1 MDSENQF
8 GKPSGATPAEDSS
21 ETRSGV
27 APDDAAAVETR
38 QRLFPEMRRPK
49 PNQEAIAAALQAMQR
64 LTMQMDSESAAE
76 ESTAQTTPAAFII
89 CSSCGHKNREAN
101 KFCGMCGLPVEASP
115 DESRASEPP
124 DLELPSFGLPVPASA
139 GFENDRL
146 EHERL
151 ENDRLENDRLDND
164 RLEHDRRDDDRPT
177 SRIPYAAQQAE
188 REVHPAPGAAV
199 GQHHY
204 HHHYH
209 HHYFQG
215 GVEGGVTAPRSNAPD
230 SARETDRMRIAAAAK
245 GEPMSRSEAAVRRVT
260 QEWVL
265 ACNTRQLDELLDLYA
280 PDAVVVRSNLP
291 LLRGAAAVREF
302 FFSAIE
308 SGLGEVAVEPIRVEV
323 LGDLAHEV
331 GRYSALV
338 PGTAGK
344 RREERGKYLW
354 VFAKQSSG
362 DWKLVSECWSSD
374 LTLASA
380 ESDVPKSATSVA
392 SKGLPRKA

>member
-1 MDSENQF
+1 MDSEKQL
-8 GKPSGATPAEDSS
+8 GKPSSPAPAEDAQ
-21 ETRSGV
+21 EARSG
-27 APDDAAAVETR
+27 AGPYDSASGETH

-49 PNQEAIAAALQAMQR
+49 PNHEAIAAALQAMQR
-64 LTMQMDSESAAE
+64 LTMKMDSESAAE
-76 ESTAQTTPAAFII
+76 ESAAQPARAASLI
-89 CSSCGHKNREAN
+89 CPSCGHKNREGN

-115 DESRASEPP
+115 AESPASELPE
-124 DLELPSFGLPVPASA
+124 LELPNFGLPVPASA
-139 GFENDRL
+139 RFE
-146 EHERL
+146 
-151 ENDRLENDRLDND
+151 
-164 RLEHDRRDDDRPT
+164 DDRPP
-177 SRIPYAAQQAE
+177 SRMPYAAQEAG
-188 REVHPAPGAAV
+188 REVHPAPDAAA

-215 GVEGGVTAPRSNAPD
+215 GVEGAFAAPRGTAPD
-230 SARETDRMRIAAAAK
+230 SAREADRMRIAAAAK

-291 LLRGAAAVREF
+291 LLRGAAAIREF

-308 SGLGEVAVEPIRVEV
+308 SGLGEVAVEPLRVEV
-323 LGDLAHEV
+323 LADLAHEV

-338 PGTAGK
+338 PGTVGK

-354 VFAKQSSG
+354 VFAKQSNG

-374 LTLASA
+374 LTLTAA
-380 ESDVPKSATSVA
+380 ESDVPAAPAAS
-392 SKGLPRKA
+392 SKGLPRKG